1 MKGFFKTILR
11 ILGFITALV
20 GALAVFDK
28 FTNKNLI
35 ENDYLDCSKTQ
46 IDLEDL
52 EQVLSAVITADF
64 FLIFIDFALN
74 FGIKS
79 LKKYNCC
86 AFCTIFTSI

>member
-28 FTNKNLI
+28 FTNKNRI

-52 EQVLSAVITADF
+52 E
-64 FLIFIDFALN
+64 
-74 FGIKS
+74 
-79 LKKYNCC
+79 
-86 AFCTIFTSI
+86 